1 MSRVQRSDD
10 HPSLVPLF
18 DAVAEAPED
27 DGPRQVLSDALLER
41 GDPRGEFISLQ
52 LLSAQGKATPK
63 QQEREKILWQN
74 HWRRWFSEVPGV
86 GLSPTRVDPPVEFHR
101 GFMRSCVF
109 SPSGIGVNSPSW
121 RMLERIDIASTG
133 DARELAAPALQQ
145 LAVLTGLDAASM
157 QVVLG
162 GPDKPRINELS
173 FSGPWMQADRGR
185 HEQRQVLSLSRF
197 TSLRKLRLAPSP
209 FRHHAD
215 WLAWLF
221 EAPLLQQLEY
231 LTLWMELP
239 FDVAGIHAQLVRQRL
254 QRLRIELA
262 NTGVRLALSESH
274 LTVTFDNEFWLRQ
287 RMQALRNLAPHFCPF
302 PYRRFDVMVGT
313 RSATGEELAL
323 LGEHF
328 VTYAN

>member
-1 MSRVQRSDD
+1 MQRSDD

-18 DAVAEAPED
+18 DAVAEAPDD

-63 QQEREKILWQN
+63 QQAREQVLREN
-74 HWRRWFSEVPGV
+74 HWRRWYSELPGV
-86 GLSPTRVDPPVEFHR
+86 GDSLTRVDRPVDFHR
-101 GFMRSCVF
+101 GFIRSCVF
-109 SPSGIGVNSPSW
+109 SPCGVGVESPSW
-121 RMLERIDIASTG
+121 RMIERIDIASTAT
-133 DARELAAPALQQ
+133 DARELAAPALRR
-145 LAVLTGLDAASM
+145 LSVLTGLDAASM

-162 GPDKPRINELS
+162 GPDKPRLHELS

-185 HEQRQVLSLSRF
+185 HEQRQVLSLTRF

-221 EAPLLQQLEY
+221 EAPLLRQLEH

-254 QRLRIELA
+254 SRLRVELA
-262 NTGVRLALSESH
+262 NTGVRLAMSESH

-287 RMQALRNLAPHFCPF
+287 RAQALRNLAPRFSPF

-313 RSATGEELAL
+313 RSATKDELSL
-323 LGEHF
+323 LGDHF
-328 VTYAN
+328 VGYAN